1 VTVPILTAKQK
12 SELEVAVMKILISLL
27 KALIIVLS
35 VSVNAA
41 LAAGPKTS
49 TLDQDPDYRDGV
61 IAINAKDYDKAL
73 AIFHRLQPEWA
84 AAPEVANWLGFA
96 YRKLKRYPESKR
108 WYDQSL
114 MLDPSYLP
122 ALEYQGEWFIETGD
136 MPSAKAN
143 LAKLERL
150 CGKCHEW
157 QDLDESIRKAESK

>member
-1 VTVPILTAKQK
+1 MTPARAILPSMTAPLA
-12 SELEVAVMKILISLL
+12 SVVRALL
-27 KALIIVLS
+27 VSALLAGS
-35 VSVNAA
+35 A
-41 LAAGPKTS
+41 LAAGPETS

-61 IAINAKDYDKAL
+61 AAINAKDYEKAL
-73 AIFHRLQPEWA
+73 FIFHRLQPERA

-114 MLDPSYLP
+114 MLDPNYLP

-136 MPSAKAN
+136 MVSAKTN

-157 QDLDESIRKAESK
+157 QDLHESIRKAEGK

>member
-1 VTVPILTAKQK
+1 M
-12 SELEVAVMKILISLL
+12 SS
-27 KALIIVLS
+27 S
-35 VSVNAA
+35 VSVLVHAFLVSA
-41 LAAGPKTS
+41 LLAGASLAAGPETS

-61 IAINAKDYDKAL
+61 AAINAMDYTKAL
-73 AIFHRLQPEWA
+73 MIFHRLQPERA

-114 MLDPSYLP
+114 MLDPNYLP

-136 MPSAKAN
+136 MASAKAN

-157 QDLDESIRKAESK
+157 QDLDQSIRKAEGK

>member
-1 VTVPILTAKQK
+1 MR
-12 SELEVAVMKILISLL
+12 S
-27 KALIIVLS
+27 S
-35 VSVNAA
+35 VSVLVRAFLVSA
-41 LAAGPKTS
+41 LLAGASRAAGPETS

-61 IAINAKDYDKAL
+61 AAINAMDYEKAL
-73 AIFHRLQPEWA
+73 VIFHRLQPERA

-114 MLDPSYLP
+114 MLDPNYLP

-136 MPSAKAN
+136 MASAKAN

-150 CGKCHEW
+150 CGTCHEW
-157 QDLDESIRKAESK
+157 QDLDQSIRKAEGK

>member
-1 VTVPILTAKQK
+1 MLACMRSSALPLVRAFLVST
-12 SELEVAVMKILISLL
+12 LL
-27 KALIIVLS
+27 AGAS
-35 VSVNAA
+35 
-41 LAAGPKTS
+41 LAAGPETS

-61 IAINAKDYDKAL
+61 AAINARDYEKAL
-73 AIFHRLQPEWA
+73 VIFHRLQPERA

-114 MLDPSYLP
+114 MLDPNYLP

-136 MPSAKAN
+136 MASAKAN

-157 QDLDESIRKAESK
+157 QDLDQSIRKAEGK

>member
-1 VTVPILTAKQK
+1 MT
-12 SELEVAVMKILISLL
+12 SERRIEDSMSS
-27 KALIIVLS
+27 S
-35 VSVNAA
+35 VSVLVHAFLVSA
-41 LAAGPKTS
+41 LLAGASLAAGPETS

-61 IAINAKDYDKAL
+61 AAINAMDYTKAL
-73 AIFHRLQPEWA
+73 MIFHRLQPERA

-114 MLDPSYLP
+114 MLDPNYLP

-136 MPSAKAN
+136 MASAKAN

-157 QDLDESIRKAESK
+157 QDLDQSIRKAEGK